1 MKRLRRSHV
10 LALFGTSAVAAAALA
25 AGAVSAPDPPLPDLV
40 SEAPQFDENYP
51 YPALEKYVDGRLL
64 VRFNGYVTNSASAAS
79 PLEIRASNPD
89 ANLVMQTVVQYGGS
103 TAPGVGGTALAPAAG
118 GPPIVR
124 FEAADDH
131 NHFHL
136 KNAAEYALFTED
148 TATMVA
154 RAQKTEAGFCLE
166 DSLNAGGGGA
176 QVYDVD
182 SSNFC
187 RNQPLTMGI
196 SPGWKDRY
204 GAELSYQWVDL
215 SNVQPGRYQLAA
227 RVDPTNVIR
236 ESNESNNGYKYLPY
250 TLAGYVASPV
260 STPQTGVAKSI
271 PLAST
276 TYGAP
281 AARSF
286 RILTPPAH
294 GTLSQAVGANFSGS
308 TVTYTP
314 KAGYKGSD
322 SFTYGA
328 VTTTGLQAGY
338 PVSPSAAAVTLAGNT
353 VSVAISGAPATL
365 VAGTSAQLGATVAN
379 APGGVTWSASA
390 GTVSPAGLYVAPA
403 TPPAGGSV
411 TITAR
416 STENPDV
423 SATATV
429 GITPGSTAPA
439 PRISGNPAAGS
450 KLLSTLKV
458 ARGGKKALIGRV
470 ITGASSGKVTFTA
483 TLGRKVVGRC
493 IVKKASS
500 RKLITCRIVFTRIY
514 PLKQVRVTAKFTAGS
529 KSAVR
534 RAALPK

>member
-89 ANLVMQTVVQYGGS
+89 ANLVMQNVVQYGGS

-148 TATMVA
+148 TVTMVA

-215 SNVQPGRYQLAA
+215 SNVQPGKYQLAA

-260 STPQTGVAKSI
+260 STPADRGRQADHPGEHHLRDARPTQLPDPHAPGARHAQPGRRRQLHRQHGHLHAEGRVQGLRQLHLRRRDDHRPPGRLPGE
-271 PLAST
+271 PLGRLRHA
-276 TYGAP
+276 GRQHRLGGHLGRARHP
-281 AARSF
+281 RGRHQRAAR
-286 RILTPPAH
+286 RH
-294 GTLSQAVGANFSGS
+294 
-308 TVTYTP
+308 
-314 KAGYKGSD
+314 
-322 SFTYGA
+322 
-328 VTTTGLQAGY
+328 
-338 PVSPSAAAVTLAGNT
+338 
-353 VSVAISGAPATL
+353 
-365 VAGTSAQLGATVAN
+365 
-379 APGGVTWSASA
+379 
-390 GTVSPAGLYVAPA
+390 
-403 TPPAGGSV
+403 
-411 TITAR
+411 R
-416 STENPDV
+416 RER
-423 SATATV
+423 
-429 GITPGSTAPA
+429 
-439 PRISGNPAAGS
+439 PRRRDLERQRGHR
-450 KLLSTLKV
+450 V
-458 ARGGKKALIGRV
+458 ARR
-470 ITGASSGKVTFTA
+470 SST
-483 TLGRKVVGRC
+483 
-493 IVKKASS
+493 S
-500 RKLITCRIVFTRIY
+500 
-514 PLKQVRVTAKFTAGS
+514 P
-529 KSAVR
+529 R
-534 RAALPK
+534 RRPRPADR